1 MAASLRE
8 QILATIE
15 AMHAGRDQDE
25 ACIVSRLMGQG
36 LSETQSRVLLDF
48 VALAFGRAVILRM
61 ASTTSIRL
69 ADTVHIRNRKNQ
81 DIEIELIHVP
91 VYVEAVRLAGEAFET
106 GIVRREGFE
115 AALRFSAELDAIN
128 NALNEK
134 VDCSGGVMHPPVFLR
149 LGELDGFEDWIASII
164 LNAPD

>member
-1 MAASLRE
+1 
-8 QILATIE
+8 
-15 AMHAGRDQDE
+15 MHDCRDQDE
-25 ACIVSRLMGQG
+25 ACVVSRLIGQG
-36 LSETQSRVLLDF
+36 LSEIDARVLVDF
-48 VALAFGRAVILRM
+48 VGLAFGRAVISRM
-61 ASTTSIRL
+61 PATTSIRL
-69 ADTVHIRNRKNQ
+69 SDTVHIRNRKNQ

-106 GIVRREGFE
+106 GIVRRERFE
-115 AALRFSAELDAIN
+115 VAVRFSAELDAIN

-134 VDCSGGVMHPPVFLR
+134 VDCRGGVMHPPVFLR